1 MDHPD
6 IIHYLSKFLNSKSL
20 AMFSN
25 TNKLIHSIANPI
37 YLQRSI
43 KDHVLSMMNIYLVTY
58 EYKLNHPIVLMN
70 EYKGYKKS
78 SEIFFGRTTFRNNS
92 TKIIFTGDYVYI
104 HHKQLLTL
112 NDIQDINKTFNINI
126 QSIQPLITNIYT
138 HNKSVINYVNTE
150 KRYLGYYDPHRWGAR
165 PYIFSDLN
173 FNIEL
178 NNLLMISAVN
188 FDILFKICK
197 QLL

>member
-25 TNKLIHSIANPI
+25 TNQLIHSIANPI

-126 QSIQPLITNIYT
+126 QPIQPLITNIYT